1 MPDSRPLEHINEEDE
16 QLGRNITP
24 ERCLW
29 GWGGGGGGGGGEKS
43 ADMGPCGLCR
53 RKRRDWPSLKY
64 MLRKGEQQEEML
76 YIYM

>member
-1 MPDSRPLEHINEEDE
+1 MKRMSNS
-16 QLGRNITP
+16 
-24 ERCLW
+24 
-29 GWGGGGGGGGGEKS
+29 GGISLPSAAYGVGVGGGGGGEKS

>member
-1 MPDSRPLEHINEEDE
+1 MG
-16 QLGRNITP
+16 LGWR
-24 ERCLW
+24 
-29 GWGGGGGGGGGEKS
+29 GGGGEKS

>member
-1 MPDSRPLEHINEEDE
+1 MG
-16 QLGRNITP
+16 LGWR
-24 ERCLW
+24 
-29 GWGGGGGGGGGEKS
+29 GGGGEKS
-43 ADMGPCGLCR
+43 AGMGPWGLCR